1 MKKIL
6 ISGYYGFDNFGDDAI
21 LHVMVS
27 ELKKHLN
34 NPKITVISNNPAK
47 VKRIYDVD
55 SIHRFNSKEI
65 INKMKEYDVFISG
78 GGSLLQDVTSCRS
91 FLYYLSLIFLAKYLG
106 KKTIIFAQGI
116 GPISTILARFL
127 TSLVLKKVDLIT
139 VRDKES
145 QNYLK
150 KLGVDSILATDPA
163 WCLEIS
169 TEEKLLKV
177 DKINIG
183 VQLREW
189 KTLTNKNLNV
199 VANILSEKFNDEKN
213 CINLIS
219 LQDSHDLEIM
229 KELKNILL
237 KKDLKSEVRIYS
249 GLSINQSINIL
260 GNLDYLIGMRFHAC
274 LISANFNVPTLALSY
289 DPKVTSLAL
298 ESKMPFINMN
308 ALNKNKDN
316 FVLKLDELISNKE
329 KIRYDLKEF
338 SDKKSQICRDNL
350 NLLINHVILS

>member
-47 VKRIYDVD
+47 IKRIYDVD

-219 LQDSHDLEIM
+219 LQDTHDLEIM
-229 KELKNILL
+229 QRLKNILL
-237 KKDLKSEVRIYS
+237 KKDLQSEVRIYS